1 MTPDLPATLDADAL
15 LASDRAHL
23 WHPYTSMTHPTPTRV
38 VTGASGVRLDL
49 ADGRSVV
56 DGMSSWWAAIHGYRH
71 PVLDAAAVAQIGDF
85 AHVMF
90 GGLTHAPAVRLA
102 ERLVEVTPGGLDHV
116 FLADSGSVSVEVA
129 LKMVLQFQRGAG
141 RPERTRLLTVR
152 GGYHGDTFGCMS
164 VCDPVG
170 GMHSMFASVLPQQV
184 FADRPPAP
192 GGDVDAWAASVRA
205 LAAEHADELAGII
218 VEPLLQGAG
227 GMHVYD
233 AACLHVLRS
242 VADEHGLL
250 LVFDE
255 IATGF
260 GRTGSFFAADGAGVR
275 PDVLCVGK
283 ALTGGYLTLAA
294 VLCTSDVAAG
304 IAGSESGVLMHG
316 PTYMGNP
323 LACAVA
329 LANLDLLA
337 TGAWEGQV
345 ARINAGLAA
354 GLEGCRSLDGVA
366 DVRTLGAVG
375 VVELDHPVDVVRAT
389 DAALD
394 AGVWLRP
401 FRNLVYTMP
410 PYVSGDEDVAT
421 ICTALR
427 AAAVAG

>member
-1 MTPDLPATLDADAL
+1 
-15 LASDRAHL
+15 
-23 WHPYTSMTHPTPTRV
+23 
-38 VTGASGVRLDL
+38 
-49 ADGRSVV
+49 
-56 DGMSSWWAAIHGYRH
+56 
-71 PVLDAAAVAQIGDF
+71 
-85 AHVMF
+85 
-90 GGLTHAPAVRLA
+90 
-102 ERLVEVTPGGLDHV
+102 
-116 FLADSGSVSVEVA
+116 
-129 LKMVLQFQRGAG
+129 
-141 RPERTRLLTVR
+141 
-152 GGYHGDTFGCMS
+152 
-164 VCDPVG
+164 
-170 GMHSMFASVLPQQV
+170 
-184 FADRPPAP
+184 
-192 GGDVDAWAASVRA
+192 
-205 LAAEHADELAGII
+205 
-218 VEPLLQGAG
+218 
-227 GMHVYD
+227 MHVYD
-233 AACLHVLRS
+233 AACLRVLRS
-242 VADEHGLL
+242 VADQHGLL

-294 VLCTSDVAAG
+294 VLCTADVAAG

-345 ARINAGLAA
+345 ARINTGLVAGLD
-354 GLEGCRSLDGVA
+354 GCRSLDGVA

-410 PYVSGDEDVAT
+410 PYVSTDDDVAT